1 MKNGGVLNTIG
12 MHGLL
17 SMEQIPPWILQYEG
31 SEQVVTKSCWQIGKY
46 GVGEHASPV
55 TEQFRLRIG
64 QSVSI
69 EQAVGTPLQVPPTG
83 GQPVSSKQPVGALV
97 HVPGSVGHSRGSGP
111 GL

>member
-46 GVGEHASPV
+46 GVGLHASPV
-55 TEQFRLRIG
+55 TEQFWLRVG
-64 QSVSI
+64 QSRSI
-69 EQAVGTPLQVPPTG
+69 EHAVGIPLQVPPTG
-83 GQPVSSKQPVGALV
+83 GQLPSTRQLVGALV
-97 HVPGSVGHSRGSGP
+97 HVPGSVGHSAGSGP